1 MIRCMLES
9 SDGSIRTGG
18 SELLIEWQRNREGKF
33 WLDIQE
39 EDTSG
44 ERKLL
49 EKLGLHTLAVQD
61 AQRDRHLLNSKSS
74 MILLLFCIAAL
85 PALTRSWCMTHRTSH
100 FLSVR
105 ISLLPVTLN
114 RQSVL
119 RSYFLNKAQSY

>member
-61 AQRDRHLLNSKSS
+61 ASVIDIHLNSKSS
-74 MILLLFCIAAL
+74 MILLLFCIAGL
-85 PALTRSWCMTHRTSH
+85 PASM
-100 FLSVR
+100 
-105 ISLLPVTLN
+105 
-114 RQSVL
+114 QS
-119 RSYFLNKAQSY
+119 

>member
-49 EKLGLHTLAVQD
+49 ENLGLHTLAVQD
-61 AQRDRHLLNSKSS
+61 AQRDRHPPKLEEFDDFTFVK
-74 MILLLFCIAAL
+74 
-85 PALTRSWCMTHRTSH
+85 
-100 FLSVR
+100 
-105 ISLLPVTLN
+105 
-114 RQSVL
+114 L
-119 RSYFLNKAQSY
+119 RYF